1 MSSQLTTLDLATL
14 STITGGNAQ
23 APQDEG
29 PPQRTWGQVAREY
42 GAACV
47 TGAGQALMFG
57 GRPRNWREAATTA
70 AFGCATGV
78 GMRAIDD
85 LSGRIAG
92 TSGEQ

>member
-1 MSSQLTTLDLATL
+1 MSTQLTTLDLATL
-14 STITGGNAQ
+14 STVHGGQAQ
-23 APQDEG
+23 QDGGDEA
-29 PPQRTWGQVAREY
+29 PPQRTWGQMAREY

-57 GRPRNWREAATTA
+57 GRPRNWKEAATTA

-85 LSGRIAG
+85 VSGRIAG
-92 TSGEQ
+92 NQQ

>member
-14 STITGGNAQ
+14 STTTGGAAQ
-23 APQDEG
+23 APQQEG
-29 PPQRTWGQVAREY
+29 PPQRAWGQAAREY

-57 GRPRNWREAATTA
+57 GRPRSWQQAAGTA
-70 AFGCATGV
+70 AVGCATGV

-92 TSGEQ
+92 NGEQ